1 MGVCDWFSALG
12 VSVVVLAGIALLVFL
27 IHVCC
32 WAYKNRDVHERVRSL
47 PGWKDIIN
55 SWEWT
60 LTKDRLRELENR
72 LLILETAPKPE
83 PPKKR

>member
-1 MGVCDWFSALG
+1 MGCEPLAVLG
-12 VSVVVLAGIALLVFL
+12 GIVVFL
-27 IHVCC
+27 AASGLLIFLGHVCY
-32 WAYKNRDVHERVRSL
+32 WAYKNRDVHERVLSL